1 MYTHEIKVVADY
13 GVKGRENEVL
23 ALIKIPYRIHHSD
36 VEEGAYNRKIFKL
49 YSDIKV
55 LYDEHSEGVVKAT
68 LTVEHEDLNI

>member
-1 MYTHEIKVVADY
+1 MDTHTIKVVADY

>member
-1 MYTHEIKVVADY
+1 MDTHTIKVVADY

-68 LTVEHEDLNI
+68 STVEHEDLNI